1 MFNQSLAG
9 YKVSKH
15 TLDQML
21 HRHIKPKHVEMFLL
35 KNRVI
40 RKFPMSN
47 GTTRLVLNKTK
58 ILKLLDNID
67 ILMPSNGS
75 EVKLNEYTERLME
88 NKQVLQKLY
97 KEGGITAVVNERQKV
112 LVTVY

>member
-1 MFNQSLAG
+1 MFNYTLAG

-15 TLDQML
+15 TLDQMSF
-21 HRHIKPKHVEMFLL
+21 RHIKPEHVESFILR
-35 KNRVI
+35 NSIV

-58 ILKLLDNID
+58 ILKLMDNID
-67 ILMPSNGS
+67 RLMPSQNSGINQN
-75 EVKLNEYTERLME
+75 EFVKRLIE
-88 NKQVLQKLY
+88 NKQILKTLY
-97 KEGGITAVVNERQKV
+97 KEGGITAVVNESQKI